1 MSDSQEHQERSP
13 QNSLQSRL
21 EQLKKAQEARRRRP
35 AQAGAQET
43 RGPVPVASAQAAPSR
58 SSPERTRADPT
69 READLKSPQHR
80 EPETGGSQSPGSAS
94 GERLAQLI
102 RLTEERRRAD
112 EQARG
117 VDPLAADP
125 DNADAAA
132 EVQPWA
138 DDRTPPGSAYSW
150 EEWCAAMDDG
160 QGGTH
165 IVFELRNTRES
176 VLIRMPR
183 DPARDAFETMLFDG
197 CLILAPKARTS
208 HPDAVCGELALRNA
222 EFPWTYRVVRPNSHR
237 ADREYLFGA
246 KGWVDFGL
254 PEDGPPC
261 PQPRRDAAD
270 RPRW

>member
-1 MSDSQEHQERSP
+1 
-13 QNSLQSRL
+13 
-21 EQLKKAQEARRRRP
+21 
-35 AQAGAQET
+35 
-43 RGPVPVASAQAAPSR
+43 
-58 SSPERTRADPT
+58 
-69 READLKSPQHR
+69 
-80 EPETGGSQSPGSAS
+80 
-94 GERLAQLI
+94 
-102 RLTEERRRAD
+102 
-112 EQARG
+112 